1 MRRKK
6 TARKAPRRAA
16 KKSTRRKRSSSKKLS
31 RVSVISDIL
40 SSEYGVSSEPE
51 PAPKKKSSKKKSY
64 KKKSSKK
71 KSSKKKVAK
80 KGATP
85 KKSGKMTY
93 KDFVKEEFPKVQ
105 AEMPK
110 GTPFITITKEVANRW
125 RKYKEVFV

>member
-51 PAPKKKSSKKKSY
+51 PAPKKKSSKKKS
-64 KKKSSKK
+64 SKK
-71 KSSKKKVAK
+71 KLSKKKVAKKVAK

>member
-51 PAPKKKSSKKKSY
+51 PAP
-64 KKKSSKK
+64 KK

>member
-1 MRRKK
+1 MCKGLNISIKK
-6 TARKAPRRAA
+6 SDDKNDTPKA
-16 KKSTRRKRSSSKKLS
+16 KK
-31 RVSVISDIL
+31 
-40 SSEYGVSSEPE
+40 P
-51 PAPKKKSSKKKSY
+51 
-64 KKKSSKK
+64 KK